1 MARRPGQPVT
11 AAHYP
16 RLRLMRG
23 LVRAPAPTFLIGS
36 GHLGGR
42 MAFYLQGQ
50 PSSPASTEPSL
61 DLPGASVLVLAPL
74 FNNGDRALQMS
85 PLYKPAQGSAVPVV

>member
-1 MARRPGQPVT
+1 MARCPGQPVI

-16 RLRLMRG
+16 SLRLMRG

-61 DLPGASVLVLAPL
+61 ALPGAVYSYSAP
-74 FNNGDRALQMS
+74 FNR
-85 PLYKPAQGSAVPVV
+85 